1 MDENWEVFLHF
12 RTPPTGDKW
21 NSPGY
26 WLTLIMMIYDDH
38 GMLCKTCRVCGIAP
52 WRCRLQQRS
61 TKVRCCICQDG
72 NHDRCS
78 SRPLP
83 KTEPHFRNIKK
94 NEDHWLFGTISIF
107 HLNSS
112 YSQFPWFR
120 DVIVQNHI
128 RDSTFPPRDGCTP
141 GCQSG
146 SPNSAVPRWARFP
159 RRWHH
164 WRMVFMVKQGIVS
177 HLDYWKSLDKHIFY
191 IIIYI
196 YTQGITPVIWCYMY
210 IYIVV
215 YTSTE
220 NPQIDG

>member
-94 NEDHWLFGTISIF
+94 RRSLIVWHNFNFSLKFKLFAIPMISWCHCSESHQGQ
-107 HLNSS
+107 HLSTKGRM
-112 YSQFPWFR
+112 YSRLPKWFSKFR
-120 DVIVQNHI
+120 CATLGEIPSAMASLAYGFYGQARHCKPLRLLEI
-128 RDSTFPPRDGCTP
+128 PR
-141 GCQSG
+141 
-146 SPNSAVPRWARFP
+146 
-159 RRWHH
+159 
-164 WRMVFMVKQGIVS
+164 
-177 HLDYWKSLDKHIFY
+177 
-191 IIIYI
+191 
-196 YTQGITPVIWCYMY
+196 
-210 IYIVV
+210 
-215 YTSTE
+215 
-220 NPQIDG
+220 

>member
-1 MDENWEVFLHF
+1 LQNLPRLWYRTMALQTSTEIYKGEVLHLPRRQPWPMLF
-12 RTPPTGDKW
+12 PTIAQNRT
-21 NSPGY
+21 
-26 WLTLIMMIYDDH
+26 TLSKH
-38 GMLCKTCRVCGIAP
+38 
-52 WRCRLQQRS
+52 
-61 TKVRCCICQDG
+61 
-72 NHDRCS
+72 
-78 SRPLP
+78 
-83 KTEPHFRNIKK
+83 KK

-196 YTQGITPVIWCYMY
+196 YTRNHPSYMMLYVY
-210 IYIVV
+210 I
-215 YTSTE
+215 
-220 NPQIDG
+220 